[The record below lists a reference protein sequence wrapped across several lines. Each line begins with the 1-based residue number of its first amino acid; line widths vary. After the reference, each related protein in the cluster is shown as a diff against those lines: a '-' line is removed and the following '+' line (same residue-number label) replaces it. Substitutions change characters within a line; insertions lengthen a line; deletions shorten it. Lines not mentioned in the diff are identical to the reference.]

1 MIVYKLRS
9 LTVEVRGC
17 RWNSEG
23 IVVIIIVVIEAML
36 LLLLLPWRFLF
47 LQTGSYPVFL
57 SWDSNTVW
65 YATCRLTLGF
75 KEIRACLVFQFLY
88 FLFSKLLE
96 KKFLK
101 NYIWNQFSKH
111 SFHLICVWLL
121 FSRRENQKLCL
132 APIFENKFWILWR
145 RQHIVWASQVFNIF
159 TWLLPNLV
167 LSF

>member
-1 MIVYKLRS
+1 MLEFWGNCCHHHRRDWSHAATAASFLDDSCSYKQAL
-9 LTVEVRGC
+9 
-17 RWNSEG
+17 
-23 IVVIIIVVIEAML
+23 I
-36 LLLLLPWRFLF
+36 RFF
-47 LQTGSYPVFL
+47 YPGTQRH
-57 SWDSNTVW
+57 TVW

-145 RQHIVWASQVFNIF
+145 RQHIVWASQIFDIF